1 MPQSW
6 SSKLIAGL
14 IVGAGML
21 LPAGG
26 AMALSP
32 KPAPLPE
39 RQTITVAVQEKAGFM
54 APLDL
59 VPDILDSLN
68 ITYKAVNFQRY
79 PDSRTAILSESVDIG
94 ATGAPQ
100 VIQDLANGGATLV
113 ALQGVAGMQ
122 LYPAVRKG
130 LKIETWNDLKG
141 KKVGVGVGGNVWT
154 SFVAK
159 LNAEKIAYTDI
170 KAIGIQ
176 GSGQNFNIALQRGD
190 IDVSICW
197 SPFIEQAVVQG
208 IGYAP
213 KTLEYGYTQPT
224 SAEQGMWV
232 TTRHNLE
239 TKRALLERFLWAF
252 AAAQQRMNASKQL
265 KTEVLEKFTGLDPA
279 VVAKTA
285 EWISY
290 GNHID
295 IAQMQTM
302 ARLMAQLGIVPK
314 DVSAELPSHYDLT
327 LYKQL
332 AVQ

>member
-1 MPQSW
+1 MPQRLSL
-6 SSKLIAGL
+6 KLAAGLIAG
-14 IVGAGML
+14 AAAL

-26 AMALSP
+26 AQALSP

-39 RQTITVAVQEKAGFM
+39 RQTITIAVQEKAGFM
-54 APLDL
+54 APLLL
-59 VPDILDSLN
+59 VPEVLDALN

-79 PDSRTAILSESVDIG
+79 PDSRTAILSEAVDIG

-122 LYPAVRKG
+122 LYPAVRTG
-130 LKIETWNDLKG
+130 LKIEKWSDLRG

-159 LNAEKIAYTDI
+159 LNAENITYTDI

-197 SPFIEQAVVQG
+197 SPFVEQAVVQG

-224 SAEQGMWV
+224 SPEQGMWV

-252 AAAQQRMNASKQL
+252 AEAQQRMNASKAL
-265 KTEVLEKFTGLDPA
+265 KIDVLTKFTGLEPA

-290 GNHID
+290 GNHIT
-295 IAQMQTM
+295 IEQMQTM

-314 DVSAELPSHYDLT
+314 DVSAELPGHYDLA

>member
-1 MPQSW
+1 MRQMRSFP
-6 SSKLIAGL
+6 L
-14 IVGAGML
+14 IVGLVAAVAL
-21 LPAGG
+21 LQSGSAF
-26 AMALSP
+26 ALSA

-39 RQTITVAVQEKAGFM
+39 RQTITVSVQEKAGFM
-54 APLDL
+54 APLYL
-59 VPDILDSLN
+59 VPEILDSMN
-68 ITYKAVNFQRY
+68 VSYKAVNFQRY
-79 PDSRTAILSESVDIG
+79 PDSRTAILSEAVDIG
-94 ATGAPQ
+94 ATGAAQ

-122 LYPAVRKG
+122 LYPAVRKD
-130 LKIETWNDLKG
+130 LKIDTWSDLKG
-141 KKVGVGVGGNVWT
+141 KKIGVGVGGNVWT

-159 LNAEKIAYTDI
+159 LNVEKIAYTDI

-190 IDVSICW
+190 IDVSIAW
-197 SPFIEQAVVQG
+197 SPFVEQAVVQG

-239 TKRALLERFLWAF
+239 TKRALIERFLWAF
-252 AAAQQRMNASKQL
+252 AEAQQRMNASKPL
-265 KTEVLEKFTGLDPA
+265 KIDVLEKFTGLDPA
-279 VVAKTA
+279 VVALTA

-295 IAQMQTM
+295 SEQMQTM

-314 DVSAELPSHYDLT
+314 DVSAELPGHYDLT
-327 LYKQL
+327 LYKKL